1 MFEILYFIVLKIYNH
16 FSFIYL
22 RIFKFDTDSP
32 VVMHTERKGWLES
45 GEKYYLYLP
54 INPVYN
60 DAGWISNAAPGNVT
74 RPQQ

>member
-1 MFEILYFIVLKIYNH
+1 
-16 FSFIYL
+16 
-22 RIFKFDTDSP
+22 
-32 VVMHTERKGWLES
+32 MHTERKGWLES